1 MTWKITPPAGNV
13 PVQGEATNENG
24 DYAYFRARGSFASV
38 EIWKGVFFEEDTE
51 TLLPVGEADWSGT
64 WGGWGEFL
72 AGWISHEEALSYFQ
86 EALEAYDSGSSGFS
100 REKRSGGFPAAASKP

>member
-1 MTWKITPPAGNV
+1 MSWTITSPSGNV
-13 PVQGEATNENG
+13 PVQGEAANEAG
-24 DYAYFRARGSFASV
+24 DFAYFRARGTYASV
-38 EIWKGVFFEEDTE
+38 EIWKGVHFEEDTE

-86 EALEAYDSGSSGFS
+86 EALEAYDSGSPGFS
-100 REKRSGGFPAAASKP
+100 REKRAE